1 MTEKTLKQLLSNGES
16 ESIEFKTSFGKEA
29 IETLSALANTKGG
42 SVIVDV
48 TDHGEIQGIHLGKE
62 TLQQW
67 LNQIKL
73 NTSPSIIPDIETITI
88 DNKTL
93 VVLTII
99 EYPVKPVSCKGKY
112 FKHIRNSNHQMSIN
126 EISNLHLKTYHTS
139 WDHYDDTRHALSDIS
154 LEKVNHFIELS
165 NKIRHYPIV
174 DDPMTVLKKFE
185 LLKDER
191 ITHGCYL
198 LFVAGDSFISTIEI
212 GRFAS
217 ETIIKDSLTIRT
229 DLISEV
235 EMVLEFIRKHIDKP
249 YIITGDAQRE
259 ERWDYPLEA
268 LREIVVNM
276 IVHRDYMSSNDSI
289 IKIFDDGIEFF
300 NPGKLPDGLTIEEL
314 IRGKYSSSIRNKQIA
329 FVFKE
334 AGIIEKYGSGIKRVL
349 EAFQEYGLA
358 QPIFEEIQNG
368 FKVAVSKT
376 TQKTTQKTKTHD
388 KILEILRTSPNM
400 TREELADVLEKSP
413 NTIKGHIARLK
424 TDGRLER
431 IRSDR
436 DGYWRVLNENGY

>member
-1 MTEKTLKQLLSNGES
+1 MTEKTLKQLLSKGES
-16 ESIEFKTSFGKEA
+16 VSIEFKTSFGKDA
-29 IETLSALANTKGG
+29 IETLSAFANTKGG
-42 SVIVDV
+42 SVIVGA
-48 TDHGEIQGIHLGKE
+48 TDHGEIQGLHLGKE

-73 NTSPSIIPDIETITI
+73 NTSPSIIPDIETTTI
-88 DNKTL
+88 GNKTL

-99 EYPVKPVSCKGKY
+99 EYPVKPVSCRGKY
-112 FKHIRNSNHQMSIN
+112 FKRIRNSNHQMSIN
-126 EISNLHLKTYHTS
+126 EISNLHLKTYHAS
-139 WDHYDDTRHALSDIS
+139 WDHYDDTRHTLSDIS

-235 EMVLEFIRKHIDKP
+235 EIILEFIRKHIDKT
-249 YIITGDAQRE
+249 YIITGNAQRE

-289 IKIFDDGIEFF
+289 IKIFDDGIDFF
-300 NPGKLPDGLTIEEL
+300 NPGKLPDGLTVEQL
-314 IRGKYSSSIRNKQIA
+314 ISGKYSSSIRNKQIA
-329 FVFKE
+329 SVFKE

-349 EAFQEYGLA
+349 EAFQGYG
-358 QPIFEEIQNG
+358 P
-368 FKVAVSKT
+368 
-376 TQKTTQKTKTHD
+376 
-388 KILEILRTSPNM
+388 
-400 TREELADVLEKSP
+400 ADF
-413 NTIKGHIARLK
+413 
-424 TDGRLER
+424 
-431 IRSDR
+431 
-436 DGYWRVLNENGY
+436 